1 MAELNVYDGWITEI
15 GGTAPVIDWMKENE
29 IADEDWN
36 FVTTGIFGCPR
47 FIFVHD
53 EDAIAFKL
61 RFGL

>member
-1 MAELNVYDGWITEI
+1 MAELNVRDGWIVEV
-15 GGTAPVIDWMKENE
+15 GGTKEILDWMKENE

-36 FVTTGIFGCPR
+36 FSTTGIVGCPK